1 MHFRQKAPYFRG
13 YISNLKVLF
22 VTVVSVVN

>member
-1 MHFRQKAPYFRG
+1 MHSGQRAPYFRG
-13 YISNLKVLF
+13 YISSLKVLF